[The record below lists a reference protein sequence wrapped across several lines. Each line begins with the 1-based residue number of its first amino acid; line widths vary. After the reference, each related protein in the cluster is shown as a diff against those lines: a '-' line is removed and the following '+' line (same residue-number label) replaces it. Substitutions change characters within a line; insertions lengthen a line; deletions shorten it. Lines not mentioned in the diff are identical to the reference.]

1 MAGLGDVGDEPGVG
15 AGADDRLVVVLA
27 AVAVEVFELGSGLS
41 GACLSADGDAI
52 EVDQRLAS
60 GGEGEVMAGAVKE
73 IQEMGRKAMGIK
85 CDVRRASDVEEMVKQ
100 VIDSFGQI
108 DILVNNAGNSSMVAI
123 AEMSEE
129 TWDEVLDTHLKGMF
143 LCCRYVLPHMIEQHS
158 GKVVSISSVGGQR
171 GFGMGGHYCAA
182 KHGIIGLNK
191 SIAMEVADHNIN
203 ANVVC
208 PGTVWTDMMIGIGE
222 YFGMEGEEA
231 KEQFFAGHMI
241 KEREVT
247 PEDIG
252 KAVLWL
258 CVEDSQNITGNM
270 ITVDQG
276 WTCQAA

>member
-1 MAGLGDVGDEPGVG
+1 MKLEGKVAVITGGARGNGLATAKCMARE
-15 AGADDRLVVVLA
+15 GADIVIADICENMNTLPYN
-27 AVAVEVFELGSGLS
+27 LS
-41 GACLSADGDAI
+41 TPEI
-52 EVDQRLAS
+52 
-60 GGEGEVMAGAVKE
+60 MAGAVKE
-73 IQEMGRKAMGIK
+73 IEAMGRKALGIK
-85 CDVRRASDVEEMVKQ
+85 CDVRRAADVEAMVKQ
-100 VIDSFGQI
+100 TMDTFGKI

-143 LCCRYVLPHMIEQHS
+143 LSCRYVLPHMIEQHS
-158 GKVVSISSVGGQR
+158 GKIVSISSVGGQR

-208 PGTVWTDMMIGIGE
+208 PGTVWTDMMKGIAE

-231 KEQFFAGHMI
+231 KEQFFAGHLM

-252 KAVLWL
+252 RAVLWL
-258 CVEDSQNITGNM
+258 CIEDSQNITGNM